1 MVKRHNKSM
10 SLAMF
15 KQRLITGLILA
26 PMILLSI
33 YYSNNVVFIGVTAV
47 LLIACGIEW
56 LQLIPVTQLGSQFVF
71 VICLLIAINLAHFV
85 FYYWLGLGLLVW
97 LLIVFALCSFPKSQ
111 VLWGTPPVVVILSI
125 VLLPLFSQ
133 SLIRIYQMPDGKAF
147 IVYLLFLVWGADVGG
162 YFAGKRWGQHKLIPA
177 VSPGKTIEGVIGGG
191 ILSAIV
197 ALLTYFYSQHN
208 SKLILW
214 MLMAIVVFIM
224 ALIGDLF
231 ISMLKRRVHLKD
243 TGHLIPGHGGILD
256 RLDSLIAAAPAFYAA
271 LCWLNQGT

>member
-1 MVKRHNKSM
+1 
-10 SLAMF
+10 MF
-15 KQRLITGLILA
+15 RQRLITGLILA
-26 PMILLSI
+26 PIILLSI
-33 YYSNNVVFIGVTAV
+33 YYSNSVVFIGVTAV
-47 LLIACGIEW
+47 ILIVCGIEW
-56 LQLIPVTQLGSQFVF
+56 LQLIPVTQLGSQFLF
-71 VICLLIAINLAHFV
+71 VVCLLIALTLVRVI

-97 LLIVFALCSFPKSQ
+97 LLIVCALCSFPKSQ
-111 VLWGTPPVVVILSI
+111 FLWGTPQAVVILSI

-133 SLIRIYQMPDGKAF
+133 SLISIYQMPDGKAF
-147 IVYLLFLVWGADVGG
+147 IVYLLFLVWGADIGG
-162 YFAGKRWGQHKLIPA
+162 YFAGKLWGRHQLIPT
-177 VSPGKTIEGVIGGG
+177 VSPGKTIEGVIGGS

-197 ALLTYFYSQHN
+197 ALLAYFYFQHN
-208 SKLILW
+208 FKLMLW
-214 MLMAIVVFIM
+214 IIMAIFVFIM